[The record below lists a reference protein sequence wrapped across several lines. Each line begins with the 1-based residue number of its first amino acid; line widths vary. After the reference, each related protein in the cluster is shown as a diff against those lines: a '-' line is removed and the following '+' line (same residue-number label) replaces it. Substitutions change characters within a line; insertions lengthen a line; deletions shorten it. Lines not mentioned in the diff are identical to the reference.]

1 MQRDGV
7 ATGSPLSPVNAG
19 IFVIELEKKIL
30 PKVLQC
36 MTAWKQYV
44 DGTIAYIKPGSGD
57 YVLSFLNSFHSNTN
71 FLYEEE

>member
-36 MTAWKQYV
+36 MKAWKQYMWMAQLP
-44 DGTIAYIKPGSGD
+44 I
-57 YVLSFLNSFHSNTN
+57 LNQAPVIMCYRF
-71 FLYEEE
+71 